1 MDLRHLRYFVAVA
14 EEKSFLRASERLHI
28 SQPPLSTQI
37 KDLERTVGATLFE
50 RSSRGVNLTAA
61 GTAFYAEA
69 VAILARLEHA
79 KIAVS
84 RVAHGE
90 QGNLKLGFVAFADYS
105 VLPSTLCHFKN
116 QFPSIDVQLHQLDT
130 DAQLRELEAE
140 NIDVGMTTAPVD
152 GSKLA
157 FTTLHEEGL
166 VLAVPESRRFT
177 AKSNATSLEEFARE
191 RFIMT
196 PRSIAPGLH
205 DLAIS
210 FCKEVGFVPMVS
222 QYANHLQTV
231 IGLVSSGLGVALVPK
246 SMQNYQRSG
255 VSYLLPKERSPQL
268 RLGLCHRAQDQNPV
282 VQTFLKC
289 AKELATSDR
298 KSTRELVYS

>member
-14 EEKSFLRASERLHI
+14 EERSFLRASERLHI

-50 RSSRGVNLTAA
+50 RSSRGVNLTSA
-61 GTAFYAEA
+61 GTAFYTEA

-90 QGNLKLGFVAFADYS
+90 QGNLNLGFVPFADYS

-116 QFPSIDVQLHQLDT
+116 QFPSIDVQLHQLDA

-152 GSKLA
+152 GSRLA

-166 VLAVPESRRFT
+166 VLAVPESRRFSE
-177 AKSNATSLEEFARE
+177 KSNATSLENFARE
-191 RFIMT
+191 RFVMT
-196 PRSIAPGLH
+196 PRSLAPGLH
-205 DLAIS
+205 DLAIT

-268 RLGLCHRAQDQNPV
+268 RLGLCHREQDQNPV

-289 AKELATSDR
+289 ANELAINS
-298 KSTRELVYS
+298 KESNRELVYS